1 MQRDNL
7 QRVFIAS
14 DEQQFIDHGAK
25 LFGDTAFWLPL
36 EAVSTTHYRPAFR
49 RTDIPGEIK
58 AREALVTMVVL
69 SRARLLVKTASL
81 LSAWAMTLADEPQR
95 VVLVS

>member
-1 MQRDNL
+1 
-7 QRVFIAS
+7 
-14 DEQQFIDHGAK
+14 
-25 LFGDTAFWLPL
+25 
-36 EAVSTTHYRPAFR
+36 
-49 RTDIPGEIK
+49 
-58 AREALVTMVVL
+58 MVVL